1 MKVVITSFLFTI
13 CTFLLAMNAG
23 AAVGWEKSFDLS
35 LNTTQSSY
43 SDSWTGGEAGNVSW
57 TANANGI
64 FNRQM
69 SPVFN
74 LKNTIMLAF
83 GQTLSQDKDTKKWA
97 KPTKS
102 TDKIDLESVGL
113 FTVKAFV
120 SPYAAVRFESQF
132 LDASVDAHNRHINP
146 ILLTESAGLARQILK
161 KDKDDIL
168 SRLGFAFKQNID
180 RVLQPPDSSTTK
192 AVTTTDGGIESV
204 TDVRLVLSDKVGYVG
219 KLSLFKAVF
228 FSKKNDFKGLPE
240 EDYWKAIDVNWENS
254 LTASLSK
261 YLQVIFYTQLMYDKQ
276 ISLRG
281 RLKETLSL
289 GLTYKLL

>member
-1 MKVVITSFLFTI
+1 MKAIMTLFLFTV
-13 CTFLLAMNAG
+13 CSLLLLTSTG
-23 AAVGWEKSFDLS
+23 AAAGWEKSLDLS

-43 SDSWTGGEAGNVSW
+43 SDSWTGGEASNVSW

-69 SPVFN
+69 SSIFN
-74 LKNTIMLAF
+74 LKNTIKLAF

-102 TDKIDLESVGL
+102 TDKFDLESVGL
-113 FTVKAFV
+113 FTIKAFV
-120 SPYAAVRFESQF
+120 NPYAAVRFESQF
-132 LDASVDAHNRHINP
+132 LDASVDAHKRYINP
-146 ILLTESAGLARQILK
+146 MLLTESAGLARQILK

-180 RVLQPPDSSTTK
+180 RVLQLPDSSTTK
-192 AVTTTDGGIESV
+192 ARTTTDGGIESV

-219 KLSLFKAVF
+219 KLSLYKAVF
-228 FSKKNDFKGLPE
+228 FSKKNDFIGTPE
-240 EDYWKAIDVNWENS
+240 ADYWKAIDINWENS

-261 YLQVIFYTQLMYDKQ
+261 YLQMTFYTQLQYDKQ

-281 RLKETLSL
+281 RLKETLAL

>member
-1 MKVVITSFLFTI
+1 MKVVMTSFLFTM
-13 CTFLLAMNAG
+13 CTFLLVTSTG
-23 AAVGWEKSFDLS
+23 AAAGWEKSLDLN

-43 SDSWTGGEAGNVSW
+43 SDSWTGGEASNVSW

-69 SPVFN
+69 SSIFN
-74 LKNTIMLAF
+74 LKNTIKLAF

-102 TDKIDLESVGL
+102 TDKFDLESVGL
-113 FTVKAFV
+113 FTIKAFV
-120 SPYAAVRFESQF
+120 NPYAAVRFESQF
-132 LDASVDAHNRHINP
+132 LDASVDAHKRYINP
-146 ILLTESAGLARQILK
+146 MLLTESAGLARQILK

-180 RVLQPPDSSTTK
+180 RVLQLPDSSTTK
-192 AVTTTDGGIESV
+192 ARTTTDGGIESV

-219 KLSLFKAVF
+219 KLSLYKAVF
-228 FSKKNDFKGLPE
+228 FSKKNDFIGTPE
-240 EDYWKAIDVNWENS
+240 ADYWKAIDINWENS

-261 YLQVIFYTQLMYDKQ
+261 YLQMTFYTQLQYDKQ

-281 RLKETLSL
+281 RLKETLAL

>member
-1 MKVVITSFLFTI
+1 MTLFLFTV
-13 CTFLLAMNAG
+13 CSLLLLTSTG
-23 AAVGWEKSFDLS
+23 AAAGWEKSLDLS

-43 SDSWTGGEAGNVSW
+43 SDSWTGGEASNVSW

-69 SPVFN
+69 SSIFN
-74 LKNTIMLAF
+74 LKNTIKLAF

-102 TDKIDLESVGL
+102 TDKFDLESVGL
-113 FTVKAFV
+113 FTIKAFV
-120 SPYAAVRFESQF
+120 NPYAAVRFESQF
-132 LDASVDAHNRHINP
+132 LDASVDAHKRYINP
-146 ILLTESAGLARQILK
+146 MLLTESAGLARQILK

-180 RVLQPPDSSTTK
+180 RVLQLPDSSTTK
-192 AVTTTDGGIESV
+192 ARTTTDGGIESV

-219 KLSLFKAVF
+219 KLSLYKAVF
-228 FSKKNDFKGLPE
+228 FSKKNDFIGTPE
-240 EDYWKAIDVNWENS
+240 ADYWKAIDINWENS

-261 YLQVIFYTQLMYDKQ
+261 YLQMTFYTQLQYDKQ

-281 RLKETLSL
+281 RLKETLAL